1 MMLLTYVVVL
11 VLMIISNANGLFQFP
26 SNKRATLISNILK
39 LADITERGLIETSE
53 QNLQMK
59 NLFEQLEKQNPNK
72 ASLSSPLVNKV
83 WELRYTTSSA
93 ILGRGQQKRL
103 GPILQSIDAINLKAV
118 NSETVDYGI
127 LKVGRKVTADLS
139 PMSKS
144 KVAVQFK
151 QFSIGPI
158 TFNAP
163 SSFKGEL
170 DVTYLDKE
178 VRLSRGDK
186 GNIFV
191 LTSYSD
197 L

>member
-1 MMLLTYVVVL
+1 
-11 VLMIISNANGLFQFP
+11 
-26 SNKRATLISNILK
+26 
-39 LADITERGLIETSE
+39 
-53 QNLQMK
+53 
-59 NLFEQLEKQNPNK
+59 
-72 ASLSSPLVNKV
+72 
-83 WELRYTTSSA
+83 
-93 ILGRGQQKRL
+93 
-103 GPILQSIDAINLKAV
+103 
-118 NSETVDYGI
+118 
-127 LKVGRKVTADLS
+127 
-139 PMSKS
+139 MSKS

-191 LTSYSD
+191 LTSYSE